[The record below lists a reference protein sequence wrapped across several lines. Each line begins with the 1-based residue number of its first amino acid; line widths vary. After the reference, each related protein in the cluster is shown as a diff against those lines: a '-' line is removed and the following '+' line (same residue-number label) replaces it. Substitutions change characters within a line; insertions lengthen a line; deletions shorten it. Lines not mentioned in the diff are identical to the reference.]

1 MGAFTIFKTKKK
13 KTRPQAVTAAGHYE
27 KLARLA
33 GYFKYL
39 TLFLLVVF
47 VVFGFMFFGGTL
59 SMENFRY
66 MLKFMSWDADEAVWD
81 GQTIH
86 FDTEDRVSALLVG
99 GNIAVADNNG
109 LSVFGMAGER
119 YLKDTIYYNEP
130 MCVAAGNNIIM
141 CDRKGAALNAYSV
154 YAKVFT
160 DSFPYPVLDLCASP
174 SGGYAVLTASKGYRS
189 GIEIYDKNFRL
200 TRYHY
205 FADRYSCGV
214 GISADGKKA
223 AVSTISNTSDGA
235 FLGGLCVLD
244 TADTDFL
251 VTYEFPGEI
260 PWKVWFQNNGSYV
273 LLTNRFARIYS
284 PGDELLASFGY
295 GELSPKS
302 FAFSDKYI
310 ALSLSVSGLSNAT
323 TVRFYT
329 AEGAYIGEMP
339 FHNDVAA
346 LDIAGGYA
354 YIYSVGT
361 LYAVNID
368 EMRTVRS
375 DAAGLSYLG
384 ALYDEEAKRVAFI
397 YTNKAVFYDNESYVM
412 QMINGGSEK

>member
-1 MGAFTIFKTKKK
+1 M
-13 KTRPQAVTAAGHYE
+13 
-27 KLARLA
+27 
-33 GYFKYL
+33 
-39 TLFLLVVF
+39 
-47 VVFGFMFFGGTL
+47 
-59 SMENFRY
+59 
-66 MLKFMSWDADEAVWD
+66 
-81 GQTIH
+81 
-86 FDTEDRVSALLVG
+86 
-99 GNIAVADNNG
+99 
-109 LSVFGMAGER
+109 
-119 YLKDTIYYNEP
+119 
-130 MCVAAGNNIIM
+130 
-141 CDRKGAALNAYSV
+141 
-154 YAKVFT
+154 
-160 DSFPYPVLDLCASP
+160 
-174 SGGYAVLTASKGYRS
+174 
-189 GIEIYDKNFRL
+189 
-200 TRYHY
+200 
-205 FADRYSCGV
+205 
-214 GISADGKKA
+214 
-223 AVSTISNTSDGA
+223 
-235 FLGGLCVLD
+235 
-244 TADTDFL
+244 
-251 VTYEFPGEI
+251 
-260 PWKVWFQNNGSYV
+260 
-273 LLTNRFARIYS
+273 
-284 PGDELLASFGY
+284 ASFGY